1 LQANNQTILE
11 DIYSNMKILL
21 LCTAHNSLSQ
31 RLYLTLTLNHE
42 VTIEYALSSS
52 SIIEAAT
59 IAHPHLIICPFLT
72 SFVPAEVYTKYMTL
86 VIHPGAP
93 GDGGPSALDFVIM
106 GEDGTDDDI
115 ERVMKKDLWSEHG
128 RSHWGVTVLQAIAE
142 YDAGPVWAW
151 EQYTVDIDEHT
162 LTKSSL
168 YRGAVTRAA
177 LAACFIA
184 IERIQLAAKE
194 ATRAES
200 DNIDDWSRIN
210 PRLET
215 KAEYKTASA
224 TTGEPFL
231 GGHTTPLP
239 LLKASQRNFDVN
251 RHCALMISRLIRASD
266 SQPGCLTK
274 MFTPNLYIY
283 GGLIEDGQH
292 VSAIDVEPGTIIG
305 IRNDAVCFK
314 TVDGK
319 GIWITHGR
327 RVKKSTDPTLWP
339 KVPAMPLF
347 TDVGIVNPKQLPQLL
362 APLPSDFSRLDHP
375 TFQEIFVEYDDM
387 ESGNRVAYI
396 TFNFYNGAMSTNQCR
411 QMCAALRSILDT
423 HTESSP
429 LSAVVL
435 LGGTYFSNGI
445 HLNVIE
451 AAPDPAAESWAN
463 INAIDDVVL
472 LILQD
477 FAARGITTISALRGN
492 AAAGGVALAACADY
506 VIAGEDIVMNPA
518 YRALGLFGSEYHTV
532 TYYGRVGQDMAQHLL
547 RDMLPVSAQ
556 QAKKIGLVNIV
567 LPGYGEDLDS
577 AIHTHV
583 SNLVSTHQTVG
594 HWKQKLDLSPTALS
608 TARTNELG
616 EMSKDFWSPRSIR
629 YHSRRSAF
637 VRKVKASKTPLRFAQ
652 HRRKDGEVD
661 EEESD
666 SFDLIE
672 TFAALSKK
680 MQEQAVQ
687 QTIEHLK
694 IQARRART
702 PDTVN
707 ERDRRQLEIMFSC
720 YYNAG

>member
-305 IRNDAVCFK
+305 IRNDAVCFT

-362 APLPSDFSRLDHP
+362 APLPSDFSRLNYP

-387 ESGNRVAYI
+387 ESRNRVAYI

-492 AAAGGVALAACADY
+492 AAAGGVALASCADY

-556 QAKKIGLVNIV
+556 QAKKIGLVDIV

>member
-184 IERIQLAAKE
+184 IERIQFAAKE

-305 IRNDAVCFK
+305 IRNDAVCFT

-492 AAAGGVALAACADY
+492 AAAGGVALASCADY

>member
-492 AAAGGVALAACADY
+492 AAAGGVALASCADY